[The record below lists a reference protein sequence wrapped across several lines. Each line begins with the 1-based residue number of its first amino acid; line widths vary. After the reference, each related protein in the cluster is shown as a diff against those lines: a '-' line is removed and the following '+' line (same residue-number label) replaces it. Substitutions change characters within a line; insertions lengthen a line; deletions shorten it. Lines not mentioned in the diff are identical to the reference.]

1 MEKVLSQEEVDAL
14 LGGLAGGGLDS
25 EAEVSSSDGCKTFDF
40 TAQERIVRGRMPT
53 MEIIHDRFARL
64 FQSFLMDLM
73 RQPVEFVVT
82 AIEAKRF
89 SAFVGTIPL
98 PSAIS
103 IIKFEPLRGVGLFVL
118 DAPLVYMI
126 IDHFYGGS
134 GQTHVKPEG
143 REFTPIQQRMVRKV
157 MDAALKDLTK
167 AWEPVYPLDLELVR
181 IENNPQF
188 AMVMTPTEFVVVV
201 TMRLDLADVGRDL
214 FLCLPYSMVEPIR
227 DRLAASFQTD
237 NLGADNT
244 WGARVRQE
252 VLGCPVSLEVE
263 LGKGTIKIDELQ
275 NLEIGDV
282 ILLEQPVTDPLCMTV
297 ADRLKFRCVAGT
309 CNGNQA
315 VRITE
320 KVTKLED

>member
-14 LGGLAGGGLDS
+14 LMGVTGGDVDT
-25 EAEVSSSDGCKTFDF
+25 EAAAAPDDGFKDFDF

-64 FQSFLMDLM
+64 FQNFLMDLM

-103 IIKFEPLRGVGLFVL
+103 IIKFEPLRGVGLLVL

-134 GQTHVKPEG
+134 CQTHVKPEG

-157 MDAALKDLTK
+157 IDAALKDLTK
-167 AWEPVYPLDLELVR
+167 AWEPVYPLNIELLR
-181 IENNPQF
+181 IESNPQF

-227 DRLAASFQTD
+227 DRLAAGFQTD
-237 NLGADNT
+237 RLDVDYT
-244 WGARVRQE
+244 WGTRVRQE

-263 LGKGTIKIDELQ
+263 LGKGTIKIDDLR

-282 ILLEQPVTDPLCMTV
+282 ILLEQPVTDSLSMTV
-297 ADRLKFRCVAGT
+297 ANRLKFRCVAGIS
-309 CNGNQA
+309 NGNQA

-320 KVTKLED
+320 RVTKLED